1 MCGRLTLTTPARVV
15 AEHFDVAEVPLLA
28 PRYNIAP
35 SQTVA
40 VVRQRRSVPERTL
53 EMRVWGL
60 VPAWAAEP
68 SIGARLI
75 NARAETVAQ
84 KRAYR
89 DAFRQRRCLVAADG
103 FYEWQARGRNPKQP
117 YHVTPQGAELFAI
130 AGLYERW
137 TGSEGSPLDTCTL
150 ITTEANERMRPVHGR
165 MPALLPRDAWSAW
178 LDPKGHDVEA
188 LQALLCPSPVDSLAL
203 QPVGLRVN
211 DTRHDDAECI
221 RPVVGGLFPE
231 LF

>member
-1 MCGRLTLTTPARVV
+1 MCGRLSLTTPAQVV
-15 AEHFDVAEVPLLA
+15 ADHFDVAEVPSLA

-35 SQTVA
+35 SQTIV

-60 VPAWAAEP
+60 VPAWAREP

-89 DAFRQRRCLVAADG
+89 DAFSQRRCLVAADG
-103 FYEWQARGRNPKQP
+103 FYEWQPRGRNPKQP
-117 YHVTPQGAELFAI
+117 YHVTPQGEKLFAI

-137 TGSEGSPLDTCTL
+137 TGSGSTPLDTCTL
-150 ITTEANERMRPVHGR
+150 ITTDANERMRPVHGR
-165 MPALLPRDAWSAW
+165 MPVLLPREAWSAW
-178 LDPKGHDVEA
+178 LDPEAQDAEA
-188 LQALLCPSPVDSLAL
+188 LQALLRPSPVESLTL
-203 QPVGLRVN
+203 QPVGLQVN
-211 DTRHDDAECI
+211 DTHHDGPECI
-221 RPVVGGLFPE
+221 RPVEGGLFPE

>member
-1 MCGRLTLTTPARVV
+1 MCGRLTLTTPAQVV

-53 EMRVWGL
+53 EMRIWGL
-60 VPAWAAEP
+60 VPAWAREP

-75 NARAETVAQ
+75 NARAESVAQ

-89 DAFRQRRCLVAADG
+89 DAFRRRRCLVVADG
-103 FYEWQARGRNPKQP
+103 FYEWQPRGRNPKQP
-117 YHVTPQGAELFAI
+117 YHVTPQGSDLFAI

-165 MPALLPRDAWSAW
+165 MPVLLARDAWSAW
-178 LDPKGHDVEA
+178 LDPKADDTEA
-188 LQALLCPSPVDSLAL
+188 LQALLCPSPVESLAL

-211 DTRHDDAECI
+211 DTHHDDAECI
-221 RPVVGGLFPE
+221 RPVAGGLFPE